1 MPNNTQE
8 DIESLL
14 EAQPDY
20 NKSTDDWEVIVKY
33 NNSLTAVEAELG
45 VHAELLGDSYA
56 ILTLQAAQIPL
67 LYNYPEIEYIELP
80 KKLFLSQIGQES
92 LAAACITPVHSGRY
106 NLSGKGVIVG
116 IIDSGIDYMHPEFRD
131 ANDNSRVLY
140 FWDQLAEGTPPK
152 GFFHGV
158 EYTSEQLTASSA
170 LTGDYIGHGTAIS
183 GIAAG
188 KTGAAPGASLIVVKL
203 GEKGHKSFAKTTE
216 IMRALKYIS
225 DKAAV
230 LHMPVAINLS
240 FGTNDGPHSG
250 NSLFET
256 YINAVSTRWKTVI
269 VAATGNEGV
278 GKHHFSGNMTKGQ
291 KLEASFVTTGGIS
304 SMYLTLWKNFSDT
317 FDFELIAPGGQS
329 TGIISP
335 KNRFS
340 HMALAGTDVVIYYGQ
355 PSFYNENQEIY
366 IHISR
371 KSDVIPPGIW
381 RLIITGREVVQGN
394 FHIWL
399 PTVEEVGVDTAFTT
413 PDPYTTLTLPSTAE
427 KVISVGGYNAKLGS
441 EADFSGRGYTY
452 QNVHVKPD
460 LTAPAVD
467 ISSAR
472 IGGGYDTFTGT
483 SMAAPFVTGAA
494 ALMMEWGIVQK
505 NNPFLYGQ
513 KVKAFLQKTALRNPD
528 RTYPNPTWGY
538 GTLCLRAAMDELYCY
553 RPKILKST
561 IF

>member
-1 MPNNTQE
+1 MLNNLQE
-8 DIESLL
+8 GIESLL

-20 NKSTDDWEVIVKY
+20 SKSTDDWEVIVKY
-33 NNSLTAVEAELG
+33 NNSLETVEAELG
-45 VHAELLGDSYA
+45 LHAELLGDSYA
-56 ILTLQAAQIPL
+56 ILTLQAAHIPE
-67 LYNYPEIEYIELP
+67 LYNYHEIEYIELP
-80 KKLFLSQIGQES
+80 KKLFLTQIQQES
-92 LAAACITPVHSGRY
+92 LSAACITPVHSGKY

-116 IIDSGIDYMHPEFRD
+116 IIDSGIDYSHPEFHD
-131 ANDNSRVLY
+131 SNGNSRVLY
-140 FWDQLAEGTPPK
+140 LWDQMAEGKPPD
-152 GFFHGV
+152 GFFNGA
-158 EYTSEQLTASSA
+158 EYTSEQLTKEST
-170 LTGDYIGHGTAIS
+170 LIGDYVGHGTAVS

-188 KTGAAPGASLIVVKL
+188 KTGAAPESSLIVVKL

-225 DKAAV
+225 DKATE
-230 LHMPVAINLS
+230 LHMPVSINLS

-256 YINAVSTRWKTVI
+256 YINAVSARWKTVI

-278 GKHHFSGNMTKGQ
+278 GKHHFSGKAEQGQ
-291 KLEASFVTTGGIS
+291 RLEVSFVTTGGIS

-317 FDFELIAPGGQS
+317 FDFELISPGGQS

-335 KNRFS
+335 QNRFS
-340 HMALAGTDVVIYYGQ
+340 HMTLAGTDIVIYYGQ
-355 PSFYNENQEIY
+355 PSFYNEDQEVY

-371 KSDVIPPGIW
+371 KPDVIPPGIW
-381 RLIITGREVVQGN
+381 SFIITGREVVQGN

-399 PTVEEVGVDTAFTT
+399 PTVEEVGLDTAFTA
-413 PDPYTTLTLPSTAE
+413 PDPSTTLTLPSTAE
-427 KVISVGGYNAKLGS
+427 KVISVGGYNSKLGS

-452 QNVHVKPD
+452 QDVHVKPD
-460 LTAPAVD
+460 LVAPAVG

-494 ALMMEWGIVQK
+494 ALMMEWGIVQE

-513 KVKAFLQKTALRNPD
+513 RVKAFLQKAATRSPD

-538 GTLCLRAAMDELYCY
+538 GTLCLKAAMDELAE
-553 RPKILKST
+553 
-561 IF
+561 